1 MNRTRKYPMRSRRGF
16 TMVEMVI
23 ATAMFAA
30 GSLYIYS
37 TFTGVTRSTQNA
49 TVAIDLGS
57 QNKKALTKVYN
68 ELQATSVI
76 EQDTD
81 GVDSTPPE
89 AVFSITE
96 DTGAPRPFT
105 ARSPRIRARRGRSR
119 RPGWSSAGRFPRHR
133 RAKP

>member
-1 MNRTRKYPMRSRRGF
+1 MRTNRGF

-23 ATAMFAA
+23 ATAIFAA

-37 TFTGVTRSTQNA
+37 TFTSVTRSSQNA
-49 TVAIDLGS
+49 TVSIDLGS

-76 EQDTD
+76 DQDTD

-89 AVFSITE
+89 SVFAITT
-96 DTGAPRPFT
+96 DTGAPTPFT
-105 ARSPRIRARRGRSR
+105 ASKLVTRGTFNATQKEGNWDRKVTEVR
-119 RPGWSSAGRFPRHR
+119 
-133 RAKP
+133 